1 MNKMHRDIHIEEKPQ
16 IQKMRDKILTID
28 FGVYG
33 FRVAYIYTCIF
44 VNKEEK
50 KLGKYIHVYI

>member
-1 MNKMHRDIHIEEKPQ
+1 MHRDIHIEEKINTEKEGQ
-16 IQKMRDKILTID
+16 NTHNK
-28 FGVYG
+28 

-50 KLGKYIHVYI
+50 KLGKYIYICIIVYM

>member
-1 MNKMHRDIHIEEKPQ
+1 MNKMHRDIHIEEKINTEKEAQ
-16 IQKMRDKILTID
+16 NTHNK
-28 FGVYG
+28 

-50 KLGKYIHVYI
+50 KLGKYIYIYTCIIVYM